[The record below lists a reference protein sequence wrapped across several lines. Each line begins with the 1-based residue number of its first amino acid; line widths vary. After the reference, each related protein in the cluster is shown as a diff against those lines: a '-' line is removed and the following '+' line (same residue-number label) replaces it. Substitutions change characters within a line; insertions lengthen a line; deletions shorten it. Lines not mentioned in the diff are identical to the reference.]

1 MASTSHDRWAHAEGG
16 PDSVFPHQRW
26 RLNQKMNARAQV
38 YYGRRSVQLHFLASK
53 PAKFDVDDVRHVSRP
68 PKEKEAV
75 HVRHVSSSREPR
87 GASAPARP
95 TRPTCQIRRMVHV
108 ENSNQL
114 ASSGEGLVSILHV
127 RRVLMARVGGGWS
140 TRRSAGSRGL
150 NGDKRLLSTH
160 RRVWL
165 TCHVSGPLLM

>member
-1 MASTSHDRWAHAEGG
+1 MASTSHDGHMLKAERT
-16 PDSVFPHQRW
+16 VFHTSAIALEPK
-26 RLNQKMNARAQV
+26 NECTRA
-38 YYGRRSVQLHFLASK
+38 SLLSKALASIAFPCK
-53 PAKFDVDDVRHVSRP
+53 LPAKFDVDDVRHVSRP

-95 TRPTCQIRRMVHV
+95 TRPTCRIRRMVHV
-108 ENSNQL
+108 ENSNQQ

-127 RRVLMARVGGGWS
+127 RRVLMARVGGGCS

-165 TCHVSGPLLM
+165 TCHVSGPSLM